1 MNKKSILDMDLL
13 FEGDIWSLLFGY
25 AVEPESDIV
34 VIMPRVDLPC
44 LLSSGLSTIHTLF
57 FLNKIGILALL
68 LIIKSFFFI
77 TMETA
82 LIYYTRSKYI
92 VFINYSF

>member
-13 FEGDIWSLLFGY
+13 FGGDIWSLVFGY
-25 AVEPESDIV
+25 AVEPKSDIV
-34 VIMPRVDLPC
+34 VIIPRVYLPC
-44 LLSSGLSTIHTLF
+44 LLSSGLSSIHTLF

-68 LIIKSFFFI
+68 LIIKSFFI